1 MTKSKHILAVGV
13 AAVAVLALGATAYAQ
28 TTSTAD
34 TELLQEIRA
43 GSLFTEIVDASGNAV
58 TSPSIAMSVTDVD
71 VNQQTTTGTY
81 GSAGQRVYISNPG
94 VTASGWTLDLAATDG
109 AAGLWEDGV
118 KNFDYNST
126 SGAGQLTINPFAGTI
141 TPVGPAPQTGIT
153 LSSSAAFEQGVRD
166 VINVA
171 TASASAAPVWEGHIT
186 GMGVSQTIP
195 GGQEAGMYRINLT
208 QTLTAN

>member
-28 TTSTAD
+28 TSTAD
-34 TELLQEIRA
+34 TELLQEILA
-43 GSLFTEIVDASGNAV
+43 GSLFTEVVDASGNAV
-58 TSPSIAMSVTDVD
+58 ASPSIAMSVTDVD
-71 VNQQTTTGTY
+71 VDQQTTTGTY

-94 VTASGWTLDLAATDG
+94 VTANGWTLDLAATDG
-109 AAGLWEDGV
+109 AAGLWQDGA

-126 SGAGQLTINPFAGTI
+126 SGAGQLTIDPAVGTI
-141 TPVGPAPQTGIT
+141 TPVGSAALTGISLGSSASFNQGVLDVINLAT
-153 LSSSAAFEQGVRD
+153 ASSSAA
-166 VINVA
+166 
-171 TASASAAPVWEGHIT
+171 SVWEGHIT

-195 GGQEAGMYRINLT
+195 GGQEPGMYRINLT

>member
-28 TTSTAD
+28 TSTAD

-58 TSPSIAMSVTDVD
+58 ASPSIAMSVTDVD

-94 VTASGWTLDLAATDG
+94 VTASGWTLDLAATGGATSLWQDG
-109 AAGLWEDGV
+109 A

-126 SGAGQLTINPFAGTI
+126 SGAGQLTINPLAGTI
-141 TPVGPAPQTGIT
+141 TPVGSAPLTGIT
-153 LSSSAAFEQGVRD
+153 LSSSAAFEQGVHD